1 MDLVETGESF
11 RGAAK
16 LKEEEKVLPWGDLPI
31 GKIYR
36 IERYETLESSKFT
49 SPCYLVHLINKTDSQ
64 VKVWGSRKLIRH
76 LEQKL
81 PKQVPYIASV
91 GKQQISGNREVNGF
105 DLHMKDSD
113 KDYLIQ

>member
-1 MDLVETGESF
+1 MEFVDTGEFF

-16 LKEEEKVLPWGDLPI
+16 LKEEEKVLPWVDLPI

-36 IERYETLESSKFT
+36 IERYETLELKFDR
-49 SPCYLVHLINKTDSQ
+49 PCYIVHLIDIANSQ
-64 VKVWGSRKLIRH
+64 VKVWGPKKLIRH

-105 DLHMKDSD
+105 DLHMKLIAE
-113 KDYLIQ
+113 DYLIQ

>member
-1 MDLVETGESF
+1 MDFVETGEFF

-16 LKEEEKVLPWGDLPI
+16 LKEEEKVLPWGNLPI

-36 IERYETLESSKFT
+36 IERYETLESSRFA
-49 SPCYLVHLINKTDSQ
+49 SPCYLVHLIDKTESRI
-64 VKVWGSRKLIRH
+64 KVWGSQKLIRH

-105 DLHMKDSD
+105 DLHMKLINE
-113 KDYLIQ
+113 DYLIQ

>member
-1 MDLVETGESF
+1 MDFVNAGEFF

-36 IERYETLESSKFT
+36 IERYETLESSKFA
-49 SPCYLVHLINKTDSQ
+49 SPCYLVHLIDKTDSR
-64 VKVWGSRKLIRH
+64 VKVWGSKKLIRH

-105 DLHMKDSD
+105 DLHMKDID

>member
-1 MDLVETGESF
+1 MDFVDTGEFF

-16 LKEEEKVLPWGDLPI
+16 LKEEEKVLPWVDLPI

-36 IERYETLESSKFT
+36 IERYDTLESTKFAN
-49 SPCYLVHLINKTDSQ
+49 PCYIVHLIDIADSR
-64 VKVWGSRKLIRH
+64 VKVWGSKKLIRH

-105 DLHMKDSD
+105 DLHMKLIA

>member
-1 MDLVETGESF
+1 MDFVGTGEFF

-16 LKEEEKVLPWGDLPI
+16 LKEEEKVLPWGELPI

-36 IERYETLESSKFT
+36 IERYETLESSKFA
-49 SPCYLVHLINKTDSQ
+49 SPCYLVHLIDKTDSR

-91 GKQQISGNREVNGF
+91 GK
-105 DLHMKDSD
+105 
-113 KDYLIQ
+113 

>member
-1 MDLVETGESF
+1 MDFVDAGEFF

-16 LKEEEKVLPWGDLPI
+16 LREEEKVLPWVDLPI
-31 GKIYR
+31 RKIYR

-49 SPCYLVHLINKTDSQ
+49 SPCYLVHLIDKTDSR

-91 GKQQISGNREVNGF
+91 GKQRISGNREVNGF
-105 DLHMKDSD
+105 DLHMKDSN

>member
-1 MDLVETGESF
+1 MDFVETGEFF

-16 LKEEEKVLPWGDLPI
+16 LKEEEKVLPWSELPI

-36 IERYETLESSKFT
+36 IERYETLESSRFA
-49 SPCYLVHLINKTDSQ
+49 SPCYLVHLIDKTDSR

-105 DLHMKDSD
+105 DLHMKDIAE
-113 KDYLIQ
+113 DYLIK